1 MNSTDKD
8 YNFRFRE
15 NIFRNNEHF
24 FDLPPEKITEM
35 DELAIKYGFPTSVEE
50 ERV

>member
-15 NIFRNNEHF
+15 NIYRDNKKF
-24 FDLPPEKITEM
+24 FDLPPEKVSEM
-35 DELAIKYGFPTSVEE
+35 D
-50 ERV
+50 